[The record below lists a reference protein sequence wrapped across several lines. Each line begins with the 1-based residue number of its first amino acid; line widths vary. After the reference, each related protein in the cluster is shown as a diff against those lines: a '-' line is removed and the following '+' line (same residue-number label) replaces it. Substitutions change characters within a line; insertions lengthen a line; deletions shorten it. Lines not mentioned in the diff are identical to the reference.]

1 MKRQIVLVISLV
13 AGLIAAL
20 LTRTYLT
27 VKENEIK
34 AEKAKLI
41 KKYGTVDVLAFSHDT
56 PSGSVLSKADFGKLT
71 VPAMGM
77 RGQAVTEENLSDV
90 IGRKLLVGHKTKE
103 VLFWSDVEGG
113 DPHAKG
119 LSADVKRQMRAMSI
133 NVNGAAAVS
142 GMIKPNDHVDVIGTF
157 NFPDDDGKIKR
168 GDPVTCTILQNV
180 LVLATGKDTSKTQ
193 SRELGMVGGSNYS
206 PQPQRHFF
214 RKGAPAGR
222 LPEDTPGDGGAQPQ
236 APAEARGEV
245 AMVLTTLIGG
255 DRETRTLADGTYMIG
270 RNPSCPVCFSFPDV
284 SERHAILTVRNGK
297 AIIEDL
303 HSANG
308 TYVNG
313 EQIDGPVTLD
323 SGMVVQIGESMLR
336 VCDENDWA
344 ANAAEP
350 AARESPVEEQVN
362 AAPVAEDNEE
372 APPPDPLR
380 ELRRSVQEQ
389 IQKELLK
396 RMDMKRLTMQG
407 VDREGL
413 EDTARE
419 KIRQII
425 DEVVA
430 NGRLPDGIDP
440 VRLEDDV
447 FNEAMR
453 LGPLEDL
460 LADDTVSEIM
470 VNGPDKVYIE
480 RGGKLILSDC
490 QFTDDASVLSVIE
503 RIIAPLG
510 RRCDE
515 SQPYVDARLADGS
528 RVNAIIAPLALS
540 GPTITIRKFSKK
552 ALTPD
557 DFIRFGTWTHN
568 AAEFMKLC
576 VWLRKNVIV
585 AGGTGSG
592 KTTLLNL
599 LSGYI
604 PHSERIVTVEDAAEL
619 RLQQPHVVRLEA
631 RPPNIE
637 GKGAVPIRD
646 LVKNCL
652 RMRPDR
658 IIVGECRGGEALDM
672 LQAMNTGHD
681 GSLTTVH
688 ANSPRDVISRLETMV
703 LMSGMELPSRAIRE
717 QIASAVDI
725 IIHESRLSDGSRK
738 VTAIT
743 EVTGLEGN
751 QIVMQD
757 LFAFKQSGVGPDG
770 KIIGEFKPTGAMP
783 TWFDQLAGRG
793 IKCDPRMF
801 DPDCT
806 ADFTVER
813 KK

>member
-1 MKRQIVLVISLV
+1 ML
-13 AGLIAAL
+13 
-20 LTRTYLT
+20 
-27 VKENEIK
+27 
-34 AEKAKLI
+34 
-41 KKYGTVDVLAFSHDT
+41 
-56 PSGSVLSKADFGKLT
+56 
-71 VPAMGM
+71 
-77 RGQAVTEENLSDV
+77 
-90 IGRKLLVGHKTKE
+90 
-103 VLFWSDVEGG
+103 
-113 DPHAKG
+113 
-119 LSADVKRQMRAMSI
+119 
-133 NVNGAAAVS
+133 
-142 GMIKPNDHVDVIGTF
+142 
-157 NFPDDDGKIKR
+157 
-168 GDPVTCTILQNV
+168 
-180 LVLATGKDTSKTQ
+180 
-193 SRELGMVGGSNYS
+193 
-206 PQPQRHFF
+206 
-214 RKGAPAGR
+214 
-222 LPEDTPGDGGAQPQ
+222 
-236 APAEARGEV
+236 
-245 AMVLTTLIGG
+245 VLTTLIDGR
-255 DRETRTLADGTYMIG
+255 RETQELSEGTWFIG
-270 RNPSCPVCFSFPDV
+270 RGTMCRVRLDFPDV
-284 SERHAILTVRNGK
+284 SERHAVLYVRNGRVV
-297 AIIEDL
+297 IQDL

-313 EQIDGPVTLD
+313 EEIDSEVVLD
-323 SGMVVQIGESMLR
+323 GGKVVQIGNSMLR
-336 VCDENDWA
+336 VSEADDT
-344 ANAAEP
+344 EP
-350 AARESPVEEQVN
+350 VSDGVET
-362 AAPVAEDNEE
+362 AAPEMPPEPPAPAPEAEVEQ
-372 APPPDPLR
+372 APAEDPLR

-396 RMDMKRLTMQG
+396 RMDMKRLTLQG

-413 EDTARE
+413 EETARL
-419 KIRQII
+419 KIRSII
-425 DEVVA
+425 DEVVG
-430 NGRLPDGIDP
+430 NGRMPEGIDP
-440 VRLEDDV
+440 GRLEQDV

-453 LGPLEDL
+453 LGPLEEL

-470 VNGPDKVYIE
+470 VNGPQKVFIE
-480 RGGKLILSDC
+480 RRGKLQLSDC
-490 QFTDDASVLSVIE
+490 QFTDDQSVLAVIE

-552 ALTPD
+552 ALTPE

-576 VWLRKNVIV
+576 VLLRKNVIV

-604 PHSERIVTVEDAAEL
+604 PHTERIVTVEDAAEL

-637 GKGAVPIRD
+637 GKGAVTIRD

-658 IIVGECRGGEALDM
+658 IIVGECRGGESLDM

-717 QIASAVDI
+717 QIASAVDV
-725 IIHESRLSDGSRK
+725 IIHESRMSDGSRK
-738 VTAIT
+738 VVAIT

-757 LFAFKQSGVGPDG
+757 IFAFKQSGVGEDG
-770 KIIGEFKPTGAMP
+770 KIIGTFAPTGAIP
-783 TWFDQLAGRG
+783 TWYDQLAGRG
-793 IKCDPRMF
+793 IKCDPKMF
-801 DPDCT
+801 DPDAHVNVNVT
-806 ADFTVER
+806 QVR
-813 KK
+813 R

>member
-1 MKRQIVLVISLV
+1 
-13 AGLIAAL
+13 
-20 LTRTYLT
+20 
-27 VKENEIK
+27 
-34 AEKAKLI
+34 
-41 KKYGTVDVLAFSHDT
+41 
-56 PSGSVLSKADFGKLT
+56 
-71 VPAMGM
+71 
-77 RGQAVTEENLSDV
+77 
-90 IGRKLLVGHKTKE
+90 
-103 VLFWSDVEGG
+103 
-113 DPHAKG
+113 
-119 LSADVKRQMRAMSI
+119 
-133 NVNGAAAVS
+133 
-142 GMIKPNDHVDVIGTF
+142 
-157 NFPDDDGKIKR
+157 
-168 GDPVTCTILQNV
+168 
-180 LVLATGKDTSKTQ
+180 
-193 SRELGMVGGSNYS
+193 
-206 PQPQRHFF
+206 
-214 RKGAPAGR
+214 
-222 LPEDTPGDGGAQPQ
+222 
-236 APAEARGEV
+236 
-245 AMVLTTLIGG
+245 MVLTTLIGG
-255 DRETRTLADGTYMIG
+255 NRESRTLTDGTYMIG
-270 RNPSCPVCFSFPDV
+270 RNPSCQIRFDFPEV
-284 SERHAILTVRNGK
+284 SERHAILTVRDGR
-297 AIIEDL
+297 AVVEDL

-313 EQIDGPVTLD
+313 EPIDGPVVLD
-323 SGMVVQIGESMLR
+323 GGMVVQVGESMLR

-344 ANAAEP
+344 VKAAEDSGQDET
-350 AARESPVEEQVN
+350 A
-362 AAPVAEDNEE
+362 VAELPPDAENEE
-372 APPPDPLR
+372 DDVPPPPDPMR

-453 LGPLEDL
+453 LGPLEEL

-480 RGGKLILSDC
+480 RGGKLQLSDC

-751 QIVMQD
+751 QLVMQD
-757 LFAFKQSGVGPDG
+757 IFAFKQSGVGTDG

-806 ADFTVER
+806 MNFNVGRT
-813 KK
+813 K

>member
-1 MKRQIVLVISLV
+1 
-13 AGLIAAL
+13 
-20 LTRTYLT
+20 
-27 VKENEIK
+27 
-34 AEKAKLI
+34 
-41 KKYGTVDVLAFSHDT
+41 
-56 PSGSVLSKADFGKLT
+56 
-71 VPAMGM
+71 
-77 RGQAVTEENLSDV
+77 
-90 IGRKLLVGHKTKE
+90 
-103 VLFWSDVEGG
+103 
-113 DPHAKG
+113 
-119 LSADVKRQMRAMSI
+119 
-133 NVNGAAAVS
+133 
-142 GMIKPNDHVDVIGTF
+142 
-157 NFPDDDGKIKR
+157 
-168 GDPVTCTILQNV
+168 
-180 LVLATGKDTSKTQ
+180 
-193 SRELGMVGGSNYS
+193 
-206 PQPQRHFF
+206 
-214 RKGAPAGR
+214 
-222 LPEDTPGDGGAQPQ
+222 
-236 APAEARGEV
+236 
-245 AMVLTTLIGG
+245 
-255 DRETRTLADGTYMIG
+255 
-270 RNPSCPVCFSFPDV
+270 
-284 SERHAILTVRNGK
+284 
-297 AIIEDL
+297 
-303 HSANG
+303 
-308 TYVNG
+308 
-313 EQIDGPVTLD
+313 
-323 SGMVVQIGESMLR
+323 
-336 VCDENDWA
+336 
-344 ANAAEP
+344 
-350 AARESPVEEQVN
+350 
-362 AAPVAEDNEE
+362 
-372 APPPDPLR
+372 
-380 ELRRSVQEQ
+380 
-389 IQKELLK
+389 
-396 RMDMKRLTMQG
+396 
-407 VDREGL
+407 
-413 EDTARE
+413 
-419 KIRQII
+419 
-425 DEVVA
+425 
-430 NGRLPDGIDP
+430 
-440 VRLEDDV
+440 
-447 FNEAMR
+447 
-453 LGPLEDL
+453 
-460 LADDTVSEIM
+460 
-470 VNGPDKVYIE
+470 VYIE
-480 RGGKLILSDC
+480 RGGKLQLSDC

-576 VWLRKNVIV
+576 VWLRKNIIV

-757 LFAFKQSGVGPDG
+757 LFAFNQKGVGSDG

-806 ADFTVER
+806 TDFNVGRT
-813 KK
+813 K